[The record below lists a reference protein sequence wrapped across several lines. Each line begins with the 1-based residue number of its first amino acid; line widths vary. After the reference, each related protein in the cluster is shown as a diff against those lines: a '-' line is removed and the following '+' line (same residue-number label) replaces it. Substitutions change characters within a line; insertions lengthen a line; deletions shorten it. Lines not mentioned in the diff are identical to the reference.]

1 MTGAVQSVNF
11 SKALPM
17 NGGHG
22 LYSYSKNS
30 TYQKQVIVA
39 VKDLITEAIA
49 EKLDICVLS
58 S

>member
-1 MTGAVQSVNF
+1 MAGAVQSGNF

-30 TYQKQVIVA
+30 TYQVIVA